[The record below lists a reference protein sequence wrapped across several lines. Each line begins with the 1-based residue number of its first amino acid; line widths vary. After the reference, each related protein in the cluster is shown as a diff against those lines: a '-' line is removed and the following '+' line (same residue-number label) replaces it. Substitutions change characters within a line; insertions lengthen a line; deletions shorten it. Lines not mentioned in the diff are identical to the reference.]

1 MQHEQ
6 SLHSTDICN
15 LPVRPNIHST
25 FTWYMFFV
33 LFFSHFLNK
42 IVYACFFPE
51 SEVRRFLFIY
61 VSCVQNWSLDAVSLA
76 QHTDW
81 KGVTAILALSKVKKK
96 KKTLTNTSK
105 APILTS
111 FNWLIVSVH
120 KQKCK
125 NYSLWLELFLYKDQ
139 FIHPPSTFL
148 QCLRLQC
155 ELPDTHLVN
164 TGFWYSSYRHEGTK
178 PIKVT

>member
-1 MQHEQ
+1 MVLNSQPPITEVLNSAGSTFHQHYLDVHFNQQLQPTKVHFILQQVNSLKSFHIKVQLMQHEQ

-42 IVYACFFPE
+42 IVQHCGNKVYACFFPE

-96 KKTLTNTSK
+96 HLPTPLK
-105 APILTS
+105 
-111 FNWLIVSVH
+111 
-120 KQKCK
+120 
-125 NYSLWLELFLYKDQ
+125 
-139 FIHPPSTFL
+139 PPF
-148 QCLRLQC
+148 
-155 ELPDTHLVN
+155 
-164 TGFWYSSYRHEGTK
+164 
-178 PIKVT
+178 